1 MENIKR
7 EVHRKAI
14 VNKTLEK
21 KSFLSTQLWEGVLPV
36 GDWVEIEITGRVTV
50 WTWKGK
56 MLRGISI
63 NMEVLMVMGRLKGW
77 KGI

>member
-7 EVHRKAI
+7 EVYRKAI
-14 VNKTLEK
+14 VSKILEK
-21 KSFLSTQLWEGVLPV
+21 KSFLSTELWEGVLPV

-50 WTWKGK
+50 RTGEGK
-56 MLRGISI
+56 MLRGVSI
-63 NMEVLMVMGRLKGW
+63 NMEVLIAMERLKGW